1 MMANPAWKPPLLRK
15 GKEVAEL
22 LEAVLWGKEVDLACL
37 PAPASLGEDPEL
49 RLRSFLEQIDR
60 AIKAFDTD
68 QYGRCECC
76 GVDLDRLAMDQQP
89 WLARCPAHTG
99 RWAS

>member
-22 LEAVLWGKEVDLACL
+22 LEAVLWGKEVDLA
-37 PAPASLGEDPEL
+37 
-49 RLRSFLEQIDR
+49 
-60 AIKAFDTD
+60 
-68 QYGRCECC
+68 
-76 GVDLDRLAMDQQP
+76 MDQQP
-89 WLARCPAHTG
+89 WLAKCPAHTG